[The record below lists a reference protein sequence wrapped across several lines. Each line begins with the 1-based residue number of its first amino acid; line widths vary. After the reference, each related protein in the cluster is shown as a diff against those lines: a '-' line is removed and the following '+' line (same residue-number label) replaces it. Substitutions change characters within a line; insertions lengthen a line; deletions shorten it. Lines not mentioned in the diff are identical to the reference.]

1 VSEHISN
8 QRLAKIAGEN
18 SRLSE
23 TELAHLSGCSDCLAA
38 YGRSILQVAR
48 ATAKEKVRFPSAKP
62 VGDEF
67 PMSPIAI
74 GNRGNSC
81 AESERNL
88 SRPIESL
95 PPMIAR

>member
-1 VSEHISN
+1 MQAWRHRKLSQEAVSEHISN

-48 ATAKEKVRFPSAKP
+48 ATAKEKVHGSGAQNPW
-62 VGDEF
+62 VT
-67 PMSPIAI
+67 
-74 GNRGNSC
+74 NSQ
-81 AESERNL
+81 
-88 SRPIESL
+88 
-95 PPMIAR
+95 